1 MVNSRLQGHYIVI
14 DTVLA
19 RLQLRFKTDSYLTVV
34 NNKEAGIK
42 PVKVKEL
49 NQTLNQGGIASAV
62 PNDEVGI
69 PLQSVNTEQIKIDK
83 QRKSS
88 DLDQV
93 KQALQQSIKDT
104 VNHAKLDV
112 QGKPRIIITRDSD
125 NNPVSN
131 VTSVAT
137 TNSNHSIDWVPL
149 KDRIANLQKGGAK

>member
-1 MVNSRLQGHYIVI
+1 MI

-49 NQTLNQGGIASAV
+49 NQTLNQGGMSAV
-62 PNDEVGI
+62 SIDEVGI
-69 PLQSVNTEQIKIDK
+69 PLQSVNIEQIKTDK
-83 QRKSS
+83 QSKSS

-149 KDRIANLQKGGAK
+149 KDRIANLQKGGTK